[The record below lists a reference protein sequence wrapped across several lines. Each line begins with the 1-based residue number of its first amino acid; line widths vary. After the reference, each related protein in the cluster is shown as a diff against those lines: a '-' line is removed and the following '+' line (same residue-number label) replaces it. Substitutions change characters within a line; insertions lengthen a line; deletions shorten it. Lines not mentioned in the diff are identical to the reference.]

1 MAKHEDPQVVL
12 LNNLSTP
19 QDVWNSDRKLATKHV
34 GWPHVYTISHH
45 THYFVSDN
53 LGKQRWW

>member
-19 QDVWNSDRKLATKHV
+19 QGVRNSDRKLATQHA
-34 GWPHVYTISHH
+34 GWPHVYTIYMTLYH
-45 THYFVSDN
+45 
-53 LGKQRWW
+53 KI